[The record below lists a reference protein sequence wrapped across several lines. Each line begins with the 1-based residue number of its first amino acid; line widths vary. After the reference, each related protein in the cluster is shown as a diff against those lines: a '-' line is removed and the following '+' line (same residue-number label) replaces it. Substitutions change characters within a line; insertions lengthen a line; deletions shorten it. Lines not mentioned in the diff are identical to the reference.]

1 MTTRVSQFMGGLGID
16 ARNKLTVHAN
26 STVVL
31 GTTGASGT
39 SNLFVGKAV
48 VAGLTFPTSDGSSG
62 QFLKTDGAGTLS
74 FSTVDTNLVS
84 DTSPQLGGGLDMNG
98 NDITGT
104 TGDRIILTSD
114 GTNSVMSIKGGG
126 PNYIQFLDN
135 TSTTNA
141 VTIAYRTTPHD
152 LRIERRENG
161 NIIGE
166 FGGDDG
172 HAALYF
178 NNSKKIETVTAG
190 IEITGTLSTTDDI
203 TTTGLRLNN
212 TVGNVIT
219 TIGSLA
225 STDLGILRVSAGT
238 GSSDSHGFNIKY
250 MGSRSGVNNSFSLF
264 MDNQDGTDIEAITVL
279 QDGKVGINKTAPT
292 EELEVTGNIKASG
305 TLNGHTIPGGS
316 GTLALTTDIA
326 AGTVTE
332 SGTQTLTNKTLTVP
346 TINAPVMTI
355 PDISGGANLKNGSTS
370 AGFLKFYEDSDNG
383 TNAVTLIGP
392 ASTADVTLTLPSAT
406 DTLVVK
412 ATTDTL
418 TNKTLTT
425 PTIASITNG
434 GTVTIPSGT
443 DTLVARTSTDTL
455 TNKTLTT
462 PTLTTPVINNGADIK
477 NGATSAGFIKFFE
490 DSDNGTNAVTLQ
502 GPASTADVTLTLPAH
517 AGTMVAANANGTIA
531 FANAEITSVIKA
543 ALFSGDGGGLSNVT
557 VSGTAADSLLSSDT
571 DCGTLTSA
579 NTTSS
584 TDAFGQAL
592 SQIDIADCLDSP
604 PNSLG
609 TVDNGALS

>member
-84 DTSPQLGGGLDMNG
+84 DTSPQLGGNLDL
-98 NDITGT
+98 NDKNITGQ
-104 TGDRIILTSD
+104 GIIELTAGNTYDPAGGS
-114 GTNSVMSIKGGG
+114 GTDTSTNVGLALAGGG
-126 PNYIQFLDN
+126 RIVFSSVGFIRNMISSAPS
-135 TSTTNA
+135 ST
-141 VTIAYRTTPHD
+141 ID
-152 LRIERRENG
+152 
-161 NIIGE
+161 IG
-166 FGGDDG
+166 
-172 HAALYF
+172 
-178 NNSKKIETVTAG
+178 
-190 IEITGTLSTTDDI
+190 
-203 TTTGLRLNN
+203 
-212 TVGNVIT
+212 
-219 TIGSLA
+219 
-225 STDLGILRVSAGT
+225 
-238 GSSDSHGFNIKY
+238 
-250 MGSRSGVNNSFSLF
+250 
-264 MDNQDGTDIEAITVL
+264 QDGTGLIT
-279 QDGKVGINKTAPT
+279 GINIKPGTSGSVKLFHSTNEILTTISSGVRIDGNANVSSNVIVGNNIVFEGHTDDGNQTTLHAIDP
-292 EELEVTGNIKASG
+292 TGNRVIVLPDS
-305 TLNGHTIPGGS
+305 S

-332 SGTQTLTNKTLTVP
+332 SGTQTLTNKSLTAPILTGSSSAAGSIIFKEDTDNGTNAVTLIGPAATADVTVTLPAATDTLVGKATTDTLTNKTLTVP

-370 AGFLKFYEDSDNG
+370 AGFLKFFEDSDNG

-406 DTLVVK
+406 DTLVGK
-412 ATTDTL
+412 TT
-418 TNKTLTT
+418 
-425 PTIASITNG
+425 
-434 GTVTIPSGT
+434 
-443 DTLVARTSTDTL
+443 TDTL

-502 GPASTADVTLTLPAH
+502 GPASTGDVTLTLPAH
-517 AGTMVAANANGTIA
+517 AGTIVAANANGTIA
-531 FANAEITSVIKA
+531 FANAEITSVISA

-592 SQIDIADCLDSP
+592 SQIDVADCLDSP

>member
-1 MTTRVSQFMGGLGID
+1 MTTRVSQFMGGLGLD

-62 QFLKTDGAGTLS
+62 QFLKTDGAGALS

-84 DTSPQLGGGLDMNG
+84 DTSPQLGGDLDVNTKNINFG
-98 NDITGT
+98 DSATAGT
-104 TGDRIILTSD
+104 DDTL
-114 GTNSVMSIKGGG
+114 
-126 PNYIQFLDN
+126 QFG
-135 TSTTNA
+135 A
-141 VTIAYRTTPHD
+141 GED
-152 LRIERRENG
+152 LRIYHHATNGSFIEDRGTGSLFLKG
-161 NIIGE
+161 NIIEIGKQGASE
-166 FGGDDG
+166 KFALFTQDSGVE
-172 HAALYF
+172 LYF
-178 NNSKKIETVTAG
+178 DNSKKIETNTSGVRIYGNANVASNVIIG
-190 IEITGTLSTTDDI
+190 NNIVFEGHTDDGNQ
-203 TTTGLRLNN
+203 TTL
-212 TVGNVIT
+212 
-219 TIGSLA
+219 
-225 STDLGILRVSAGT
+225 
-238 GSSDSHGFNIKY
+238 H
-250 MGSRSGVNNSFSLF
+250 
-264 MDNQDGTDIEAITVL
+264 AI
-279 QDGKVGINKTAPT
+279 DP
-292 EELEVTGNIKASG
+292 TGNRVIVLPDS
-305 TLNGHTIPGGS
+305 S

-332 SGTQTLTNKTLTVP
+332 SGTQTLTNKSLTAPVLTGSSSAAGSILFKEDTDNGTNAVTLIGPAATADVTVTLPAATDTLVGKATTDTLTNKTLTVP
-346 TINAPVMTI
+346 TINAPVVTI

-406 DTLVVK
+406 DTLVGK
-412 ATTDTL
+412 AT
-418 TNKTLTT
+418 
-425 PTIASITNG
+425 
-434 GTVTIPSGT
+434 
-443 DTLVARTSTDTL
+443 TDTL

-502 GPASTADVTLTLPAH
+502 GPASTADVTLTLPGH

-571 DCGTLTSA
+571 DCGTLTTA
-579 NTTSS
+579 NTSSS

>member
-1 MTTRVSQFMGGLGID
+1 MTTRVRQFMGGLGID

-84 DTSPQLGGGLDMNG
+84 DTSPLLGGGLDMNG

-406 DTLVVK
+406 DTLVGK
-412 ATTDTL
+412 AT
-418 TNKTLTT
+418 
-425 PTIASITNG
+425 
-434 GTVTIPSGT
+434 
-443 DTLVARTSTDTL
+443 TDTL

>member
-62 QFLKTDGAGTLS
+62 QFLKTDGAGALS

-84 DTSPQLGGGLDMNG
+84 DTSPQLGGDLDVNAK
-98 NDITGT
+98 NISF
-104 TGDRIILTSD
+104 GDSATPGDDDTL
-114 GTNSVMSIKGGG
+114 
-126 PNYIQFLDN
+126 QFGA
-135 TSTTNA
+135 SQ
-141 VTIAYRTTPHD
+141 D
-152 LRIERRENG
+152 LRIYHDGSASFIEERGAGNLRILTNDFRVKSTNDNE
-161 NIIGE
+161 NIIRGQQNGSVRIYHNNE
-166 FGGDDG
+166 EKLETTTSGVHIDGNANVASNVIVGNNIVFEGHTDDG
-172 HAALYF
+172 NQTTLHA
-178 NNSKKIETVTAG
+178 I
-190 IEITGTLSTTDDI
+190 D
-203 TTTGLRLNN
+203 
-212 TVGNVIT
+212 
-219 TIGSLA
+219 
-225 STDLGILRVSAGT
+225 
-238 GSSDSHGFNIKY
+238 
-250 MGSRSGVNNSFSLF
+250 
-264 MDNQDGTDIEAITVL
+264 
-279 QDGKVGINKTAPT
+279 P
-292 EELEVTGNIKASG
+292 TGNRVIVLPDS
-305 TLNGHTIPGGS
+305 S

-332 SGTQTLTNKTLTVP
+332 SGTQTLTNKSLTAPILTGSSSAAGSILFKEDTDNGTNAVTLIGPAATADVTVTLPAATDTLVGKATTDTLTNKTLTVP

-370 AGFLKFYEDSDNG
+370 AGFLKFFEDSDNG

-392 ASTADVTLTLPSAT
+392 AATADVTLTLPSAT
-406 DTLVVK
+406 DTLVGK
-412 ATTDTL
+412 AT
-418 TNKTLTT
+418 
-425 PTIASITNG
+425 
-434 GTVTIPSGT
+434 
-443 DTLVARTSTDTL
+443 TDTL

-571 DCGTLTSA
+571 DCGTLTTA

>member
-355 PDISGGANLKNGSTS
+355 PDISGGANLKM
-370 AGFLKFYEDSDNG
+370 ALL
-383 TNAVTLIGP
+383 AL
-392 ASTADVTLTLPSAT
+392 AS
-406 DTLVVK
+406 
-412 ATTDTL
+412 
-418 TNKTLTT
+418 
-425 PTIASITNG
+425 
-434 GTVTIPSGT
+434 
-443 DTLVARTSTDTL
+443 
-455 TNKTLTT
+455 
-462 PTLTTPVINNGADIK
+462 
-477 NGATSAGFIKFFE
+477 
-490 DSDNGTNAVTLQ
+490 
-502 GPASTADVTLTLPAH
+502 
-517 AGTMVAANANGTIA
+517 
-531 FANAEITSVIKA
+531 
-543 ALFSGDGGGLSNVT
+543 
-557 VSGTAADSLLSSDT
+557 
-571 DCGTLTSA
+571 
-579 NTTSS
+579 
-584 TDAFGQAL
+584 
-592 SQIDIADCLDSP
+592 
-604 PNSLG
+604 
-609 TVDNGALS
+609 